1 MIAKSRE
8 YTSSLEKI
16 SYLCMFS
23 GIIGD
28 QVSTRLGVLKMG
40 VYEANP
46 IVNWLLNNNLW
57 LPLDLL
63 LFTLIIS
70 LTKLSIQHLDYK
82 FKHSLV
88 LSPFIIGIMRIIA
101 MIHNLH
107 LFYTL

>member
-1 MIAKSRE
+1 
-8 YTSSLEKI
+8 
-16 SYLCMFS
+16 MFS

-70 LTKLSIQHLDYK
+70 LTKLSRHHLDYK
-82 FKHSLV
+82 FKHCLV
-88 LSPFIIGIMRIIA
+88 LSPFIICIMRIIA